1 MDKKVSITYNP
12 MVNEYIKN
20 KLLEAERNSIY
31 YIKLGTVRLS
41 VAWLFI
47 PAYFIFLNAILLP
60 LLTLDSDA
68 LSGGLIF
75 YGLPLALITIY
86 LFFVSEIYKDVKKIY
101 SLPLSNSDL
110 QDLLNYNLSREIIEG
125 ISAYKQNL
133 DRIDLVY
140 VAYILD
146 TKLKEC
152 EQNLVAL
159 KEDYNKS
166 KTVDSI
172 NQYAIKTNIA
182 NQQHRIDN
190 IYTQLNKIDSL
201 LPANRNVNKS
211 DFIKQLEEANQT
223 KLLSAKQDNSDN
235 EL

>member
-86 LFFVSEIYKDVKKIY
+86 LFFVSELYKDVKKIY

-110 QDLLNYNLSREIIEG
+110 QDLLNFNLSREIIDG

-133 DRIDLVY
+133 DRVDLVY

-152 EQNLVAL
+152 ENNLVTL
-159 KEDYNKS
+159 KEDYNKLKNS
-166 KTVDSI
+166 DSRVVLKTMI
-172 NQYAIKTNIA
+172 G

-201 LPANRNVNKS
+201 LPANRNVKQS
-211 DFIKQLEEANQT
+211 DFIKQLNESNQA
-223 KLLSAKQDNSDN
+223 KLLSEKQDNSDN

>member
-86 LFFVSEIYKDVKKIY
+86 LFFVSELYKDVKKIY
-101 SLPLSNSDL
+101 TLPLSNSDL
-110 QDLLNYNLSREIIEG
+110 QDLLNFNLSREIIDG

-133 DRIDLVY
+133 DRVDLVY

-152 EQNLVAL
+152 ENNLVTL
-159 KEDYNKS
+159 KEDYNKLKNS
-166 KTVDSI
+166 DSRVVLKTMI
-172 NQYAIKTNIA
+172 G

-201 LPANRNVNKS
+201 LPANRNVKQS
-211 DFIKQLEEANQT
+211 DFIKQLNESNQA
-223 KLLSAKQDNSDN
+223 KLLSVKQDNSDN

>member
-47 PAYFIFLNAILLP
+47 PAYFVFLNAILLP
-60 LLTLDSDA
+60 LLTLDSDT

-86 LFFVSEIYKDVKKIY
+86 LYFVSEIYKDVKKIY
-101 SLPLSNSDL
+101 SLPISNGDL
-110 QDLLNYNLSREIIEG
+110 QDLLNFNLSREIIQG

-133 DRIDLVY
+133 DRVDLVY

-152 EQNLVAL
+152 ENNLVML
-159 KEDYNKS
+159 KEDYNKLKNS
-166 KTVDSI
+166 DSRVVLKTMI
-172 NQYAIKTNIA
+172 G

-201 LPANRNVNKS
+201 LPANRNVKQS
-211 DFIKQLEEANQT
+211 DFITQLNESNQA
-223 KLLSAKQDNSDN
+223 KLLYVKQDNSDN

>member
-86 LFFVSEIYKDVKKIY
+86 LFFVSELYKDVKKIY

-110 QDLLNYNLSREIIEG
+110 QDLLNFNLSREIIDG

-133 DRIDLVY
+133 DRVDLVY

-152 EQNLVAL
+152 ENNLVTL
-159 KEDYNKS
+159 KEDYNKLKNS
-166 KTVDSI
+166 DSRVVLKTMI
-172 NQYAIKTNIA
+172 G

-201 LPANRNVNKS
+201 LPANRNVKQS
-211 DFIKQLEEANQT
+211 DFIKQLNESNQA
-223 KLLSAKQDNSDN
+223 KLLSVKQDNSDN